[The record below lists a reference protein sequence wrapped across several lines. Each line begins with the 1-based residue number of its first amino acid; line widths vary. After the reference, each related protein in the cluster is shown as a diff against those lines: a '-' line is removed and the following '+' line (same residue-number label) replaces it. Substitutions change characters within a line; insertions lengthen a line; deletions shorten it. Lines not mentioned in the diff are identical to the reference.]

1 VGWIGAIIIGVLA
14 GWITG
19 KIMRGGGYGF
29 WLDLLLG
36 LIGSIVG
43 GWLTSILIGVD
54 LTTGFN
60 LTSLVVSV
68 IGAVVVVALFRL
80 ITRRSIARQ

>member
-1 VGWIGAIIIGVLA
+1 MGWIGSIIIGVLA

-19 KIMRGGGYGF
+19 KLMSGGGYGL

-36 LIGSIVG
+36 LAGSLVG
-43 GWLTSILIGVD
+43 GWLTSALLGVD

-60 LTSLVVSV
+60 VTTLVVSV
-68 IGAVVVVALFRL
+68 LGAVVIVALYRL